1 MNKQKAWEQCLVN
14 FGKAL
19 SSTSEFSLASSMH
32 EARACPYVKFSI
44 SVPGLRSS
52 PDISGF
58 FRMAIN
64 RDRSLK

>member
-1 MNKQKAWEQCLVN
+1 MNKQKGWEQCLVN

-19 SSTSEFSLASSMH
+19 SSMSEFSLASSMH
-32 EARACPYVKFSI
+32 EARACPYVKSSI

-58 FRMAIN
+58 LRMAIN